1 MAVNAAPIAATAP
14 PIPFRRKHSGAM
26 FRVAG
31 YLLMTLI
38 VAAIGAPIY
47 WMLTG
52 TVKNNQ
58 QIFTFP
64 PIWIPTTLHWNN
76 FIDTWHALPIGR
88 FYINSVIITV
98 IGATAELLNATFSA
112 YALVFLRFPA
122 RRLVFIVMLSALMVP
137 DQIAIIPNFLTISHF
152 FGQNYVNTYAGLILP
167 GASVAFGTFMMRQ
180 AFMSLP
186 REVLDAAKV
195 DGAGHFRVL
204 KDIVVPMSKPIIVT
218 FGIISMV
225 AKWNEYLWPLIVT
238 NTMNMRPLAVGVTFL
253 FDPESGSTQ
262 WGQVMAGAFF
272 VIAPLV
278 VVYIW
283 AQRYIIEG
291 ITAGATKG

>member
-1 MAVNAAPIAATAP
+1 MEASVPV
-14 PIPFRRKHSGAM
+14 IPFHQRHSGTM
-26 FRVAG
+26 FRAVS
-31 YLLMTLI
+31 YLAMTLL
-38 VAAIGAPIY
+38 VCAIGAPIY
-47 WMLTG
+47 WMLSG
-52 TVKNNQ
+52 TVKNNA
-58 QIFTFP
+58 QIYTFP
-64 PIWIPTTLHWNN
+64 PIWIPTTLHWEN
-76 FIDTWHALPIGR
+76 FSNVWRDLPIGR
-88 FYINSVIITV
+88 FYINSLIITV
-98 IGATAELLNATFSA
+98 IGASAELLNALFSA

-122 RRLVFIVMLSALMVP
+122 RRLVFIVLLSALMIP
-137 DQIAIIPNFLTISHF
+137 DQIVILPNYLTISHLLGMNF
-152 FGQNYVNTYAGLILP
+152 INSYVGLILP

-180 AFMSLP
+180 AFMGLP

-195 DGAGHFRVL
+195 DGAGHFRLL

-238 NTMNMRPLAVGVTFL
+238 NSMNMRPLAVGVSFL
-253 FDPESGSTQ
+253 FDPEGTTQ

-272 VIAPLV
+272 VITPLV
-278 VVYIW
+278 LVYLW

>member
-1 MAVNAAPIAATAP
+1 MAASAPAISAP
-14 PIPFRRKHSGAM
+14 AMPFRRKHSGTM

-31 YLLMTLI
+31 YLLMGLI

-52 TVKNNQ
+52 TVKDNA
-58 QIFTFP
+58 QIYTFP
-64 PIWIPTTLHWNN
+64 PIWLPTTLHWNN
-76 FIDTWHALPIGR
+76 FSDTWHALPIGR

-98 IGATAELLNATFSA
+98 IGAAAELLNATFSA
-112 YALVFLRFPA
+112 YALVFLRFPL
-122 RRLVFIVMLSALMVP
+122 RRLIFVVMLSALMVP
-137 DQIAIIPNFLTISHF
+137 DQIAIIPNYLTVAHFL
-152 FGQNYVNTYAGLILP
+152 GLNLVNTYAGLILP

-186 REVLDAAKV
+186 HEVLDAARV
-195 DGAGHFRVL
+195 DGAGHWRVL

-238 NTMNMRPLAVGVTFL
+238 STMNMRPLAVGVTFL
-253 FDPESGSTQ
+253 FDPESGTTQ

-272 VIAPLV
+272 VITPLV
-278 VVYIW
+278 IVYIW

>member
-1 MAVNAAPIAATAP
+1 MAASSPTFDAPAQP
-14 PIPFRRKHSGAM
+14 FFRRHGGTVY
-26 FRVAG
+26 RVLG
-31 YLLMTLI
+31 YALMLLI
-38 VAAIGAPIY
+38 VAGIGAPIY

-58 QIFTFP
+58 QIYTFP
-64 PIWIPTTLHWNN
+64 PIWFPRQLHWNN
-76 FIDTWHALPIGR
+76 FRDTWNALPIGR
-88 FYINSVIITV
+88 FYINSVVITV
-98 IGATAELLNATFSA
+98 IGAAAELLNATFSA

-152 FGQNYVNTYAGLILP
+152 VGLNLVNTYAGLILP

-195 DGAGHFRVL
+195 DGAGHYRVL
-204 KDIVVPMSKPIIVT
+204 KDVVVPMSKPIIVT

-253 FDPESGSTQ
+253 FDPESGTTQ

-272 VIAPLV
+272 VITPLV
-278 VVYIW
+278 IVYIW

>member
-1 MAVNAAPIAATAP
+1 MAVSAPAM
-14 PIPFRRKHSGAM
+14 PFRRKHSGAA

-31 YLLMTLI
+31 YLLMALI
-38 VAAIGAPIY
+38 IAAIGAPIY
-47 WMLTG
+47 WMLVG

-58 QIFTFP
+58 EIYTFP
-64 PIWIPTTLHWNN
+64 PIWLPKHPHWSN
-76 FIDTWHALPIGR
+76 FADTWHALPIGR
-88 FYINSVIITV
+88 FYINSVIITA
-98 IGATAELLNATFSA
+98 IGAAAELINATFSA

-122 RRLVFIVMLSALMVP
+122 RRLVFIIMLSALMVP
-137 DQIAIIPNFLTISHF
+137 DQIAIIPNFLTVSHF
-152 FGQNYVNTYAGLILP
+152 LGFNLVNTYAGLILP

-195 DGAGHFRVL
+195 DGAGHWRVL
-204 KDIVVPMSKPIIVT
+204 KDVVVPMSKPIIVT

-253 FDPESGSTQ
+253 FDPEGSSTQ
-262 WGQVMAGAFF
+262 WGQVMVGAFF
-272 VIAPLV
+272 VIVPLV
-278 VVYIW
+278 IVYIW